1 MRRPSLKSSL
11 YMTLLAVGIVGAGIL
26 IFRGAGAPREPARA
40 VAPVIREIRLD
51 EPGTYVILAEQVI
64 APRAQDVEELTAPEM
79 KMKLRRVSAGQLAE
93 EVLIEEPGLAA
104 WVYKVFTR
112 QRGKTFGQF
121 SIERAGAYR
130 LNVCMIGDAEN
141 QVPDRGVVLAFART
155 TSPGR
160 FLWLLLGFGGQ
171 ICFSLRFIIQWLASE
186 KAGRST
192 VPRAFWY
199 YSLFGGLMILAYAIY
214 TRDPVFIMAYAFNAF
229 IYVRNLVLI
238 RREDR
243 ALARAAAGAEEGK

>member
-11 YMTLLAVGIVGAGIL
+11 YMALLAAGIVGTGIL
-26 IFRGAGAPREPARA
+26 IFRGVGAPHEPARA
-40 VAPVIREIRLD
+40 VVPGDVFKLRLD
-51 EPGTYVILAEQVI
+51 EPGTYVIIAEQVI
-64 APRAQDVEELTAPEM
+64 APRSVEMQELVAPQVEI
-79 KMKLRRVSAGQLAE
+79 KLRRTGPGKPRGGV
-93 EVLIEEPGLAA
+93 IIRKPGLAA
-104 WVYKVFTR
+104 WFYKVLTR
-112 QRGKTFGQF
+112 RRGHNLGQF
-121 SIERAGAYR
+121 TIERGGR
-130 LNVCMIGDAEN
+130 FHLRGLPS
-141 QVPDRGVVLAFART
+141 PDDPTAVNRSIVLAFART

-199 YSLFGGLMILAYAIY
+199 YSLVGGLMILAYAIY
-214 TRDPVFIMAYAFNAF
+214 TRDPVFMMAYAFNAF

-243 ALARAAAGAEEGK
+243 ALARAAAGAEAGK